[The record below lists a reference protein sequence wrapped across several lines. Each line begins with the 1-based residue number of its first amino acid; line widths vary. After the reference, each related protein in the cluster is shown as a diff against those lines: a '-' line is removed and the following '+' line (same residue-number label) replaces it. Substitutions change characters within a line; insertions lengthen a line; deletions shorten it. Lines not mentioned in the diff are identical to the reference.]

1 MINRIQNYIRKQYT
15 GQEVVI
21 VPPFTIYFSQSN
33 DGAGSTAVP
42 NRPLQDDNGS
52 INVLKR
58 VHEKFAERGL
68 PFCLQYIDKYAPALT
83 DALRESEFTLH
94 ARQKIMGCTPDSY
107 RPVPSMPGLS
117 SSILSKGDDVEKA
130 EQVLSTGQLGFSA
143 EAMRMMNKSSA
154 LFQQTLFNDSTFIL
168 RLNEKIVTKGVFTAV
183 YNGVTELGC
192 ITTDEA
198 FRQRGFGAYLTG
210 YMTQIAF
217 SRNVDLVFLILPKGD
232 NINVYKRVG
241 FRPQA
246 TLLTYGVKTNDD

>member
-33 DGAGSTAVP
+33 RTGSTAVP

-52 INVLKR
+52 INALKR
-58 VHEKFAERGL
+58 VHEKFAERSL
-68 PFCLQYIDKYAPALT
+68 PFCLQYIDKYAPTLT
-83 DALRESEFTLH
+83 DALRESSFALR
-94 ARQKIMGCTPDSY
+94 ARQRIMGCTPDSY

-117 SSILSKGDDVEKA
+117 SSILSKGDDAEKA

-154 LFQQTLFNDSTFIL
+154 LFQRTLFDNSTFIL
-168 RLNEKIVTKGVFTAV
+168 RLNEKIVTRGVFTAV
-183 YNGVTELGC
+183 HNGVTELGR
-192 ITTDEA
+192 ITTDAA

-246 TLLTYGVKTNDD
+246 TLLTYGVKTNDN